1 MRNIG
6 RLDERISIQS
16 RSSTENDFGEPIES
30 FSTANTVSAQVIVKT
45 GSEKDENN
53 KEVAIRNIQFRIR
66 YLSSLDETQQILYR
80 NKTYD
85 IEFIEDN
92 RRFGQTIIHAKQV
105 LT

>member
-30 FSTANTVSAQVIVKT
+30 FSTANTVSAQVIIKT